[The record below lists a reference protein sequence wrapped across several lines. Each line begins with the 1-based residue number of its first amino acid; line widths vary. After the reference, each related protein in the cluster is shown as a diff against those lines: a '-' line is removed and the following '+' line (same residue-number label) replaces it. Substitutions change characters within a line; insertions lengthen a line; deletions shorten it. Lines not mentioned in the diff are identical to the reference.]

1 MLVDVTRISD
11 SCGFEVP
18 RMEMVAERDQ
28 LVRWSENKLE
38 KDGPDWKARYMA
50 ANNTASVD
58 GLPRTE
64 PDRELVAAEMAA
76 LSSEGK
82 AL

>member
-1 MLVDVTRISD
+1 MILFWAPVFFWI
-11 SCGFEVP
+11 
-18 RMEMVAERDQ
+18 
-28 LVRWSENKLE
+28 LVRMHPLARPFIQNKLE

-58 GLPRTE
+58 GLPAYE
-64 PDRELVAAEMAA
+64 PDRDLATADLAA
-76 LSSEGK
+76 LSSGGK